1 MACAEL
7 LIMALL
13 AALKKQN
20 MTQEP
25 IVMWLGNSSSPPR
38 LIPWSSVNKSPGG
51 GHGEQPKLHAGV
63 SPEGPAK
70 PFRPTSQH
78 TLTSLAALPSH
89 YRHPQRKKPG
99 GPRKKK
105 KRGGV
110 RGPRKKKKNRK
121 KKFRKGARN
130 LRGGRG
136 RSKRKGR
143 KRPKGGKKPPRGKK
157 QTTRRSQRRKS
168 TRRRGSSV
176 SPDGGVSTRSA
187 TRGRRRHP
195 HSPGEGQ
202 QSQSRKPATKPVDVE
217 HDKTGV
223 GRKTTSL
230 TWTSTSLKLEGTLT
244 IGSRKPESNTPG
256 ASVRPGKATRKPH
269 DGKEHSTLRTHGTGQ
284 PSNRIHQ
291 STTKSKHL
299 PGGHGI
305 AKSAEQGARHKKH
318 ETHQGRPPASPHHGM
333 LPKTQSSSP
342 EKAASTNSVDKLDR
356 KQGMGQT
363 GGGSSQAQSE
373 KSSAVTPSLK
383 AESSTPTVAAS
394 QAPAQMRGKNSD
406 ASTGKPAES
415 SGTTSAAGSAKT
427 VLSSSPAEKTGS
439 RLTTRLRDSKF
450 GASAAVTT
458 VSKARPPSSM
468 GSSRLTRRP
477 SSQTTSKG
485 NGKEGGTTQAAPPH
499 KKKKPELH
507 RGHHHQRHKHHG
519 SIHHPSRRLDVTPL
533 LTSLRR
539 LEQATKAGE
548 MTTANKAALT
558 RRPEAKD
565 GQEASISPQAARLA
579 SSTSLSA
586 LLRTI
591 PVKAPEASTSK

>member
-38 LIPWSSVNKSPGG
+38 LIPWSSVNKSPGR
-51 GHGEQPKLHAGV
+51 GHGEQPKLRVGV
-63 SPEGPAK
+63 SPEGLAK
-70 PFRPTSQH
+70 PFGPTSEH
-78 TLTSLAALPSH
+78 TLTPLAALPSH
-89 YRHPQRKKPG
+89 FRYPQSKKPG
-99 GPRKKK
+99 GPHKKK
-105 KRGGV
+105 KGGGV

-143 KRPKGGKKPPRGKK
+143 KRPEGGKKPPRGKK

-176 SPDGGVSTRSA
+176 SPDGSVSTRSTA
-187 TRGRRRHP
+187 RGRRRHP

-202 QSQSRKPATKPVDVE
+202 QNQSRKPATKPGDVE
-217 HDKTGV
+217 QDKTGA
-223 GRKTTSL
+223 GPKKTSI

-256 ASVRPGKATRKPH
+256 ASVRPGKATRKPQ
-269 DGKEHSTLRTHGTGQ
+269 DGKEHSTLRAHGTGQ
-284 PSNRIHQ
+284 PSNRIHL
-291 STTKSKHL
+291 STPKSTHL
-299 PGGHGI
+299 PGDNGI
-305 AKSAEQGARHKKH
+305 TKSAEQGARHKKH
-318 ETHQGRPPASPHHGM
+318 ETDHGRPPASSHHGM

-342 EKAASTNSVDKLDR
+342 DKAAATNSIDKLGR
-356 KQGMGQT
+356 KQGIGQT

-394 QAPAQMRGKNSD
+394 QAPAQMRGKNSN
-406 ASTGKPAES
+406 ASTRKPAES
-415 SGTTSAAGSAKT
+415 SGTTSAAGSTPKT
-427 VLSSSPAEKTGS
+427 VLSSSPTKKTGS

-458 VSKARPPSSM
+458 VSKARPPASM
-468 GSSRLTRRP
+468 GASRLTRRP
-477 SSQTTSKG
+477 SLQTTSKG
-485 NGKEGGTTQAAPPH
+485 NGKEAGTTQAAPPH
-499 KKKKPELH
+499 KKKKQQLH
-507 RGHHHQRHKHHG
+507 GRHHQRHKHHG
-519 SIHHPSRRLDVTPL
+519 STHHPSRRLDVTPL

-539 LEQATKAGE
+539 LEQATKASE
-548 MTTANKAALT
+548 MTTANKASLT
-558 RRPEAKD
+558 GRPEAKD
-565 GQEASISPQAARLA
+565 GQKASISPQAARLA

>member
-51 GHGEQPKLHAGV
+51 GHGEQPKLRVGV
-63 SPEGPAK
+63 SPEGLAK
-70 PFRPTSQH
+70 PFRPTSEH
-78 TLTSLAALPSH
+78 TVTPLAALRSH
-89 YRHPQRKKPG
+89 FRHPQSKKPG

-105 KRGGV
+105 KGGGV

-121 KKFRKGARN
+121 KKFRKGAKN
-130 LRGGRG
+130 LHGGRG

-143 KRPKGGKKPPRGKK
+143 KRAKGGKKPPRGKK
-157 QTTRRSQRRKS
+157 QTTRRSQTRKS

-176 SPDGGVSTRSA
+176 SPDGIASTRS
-187 TRGRRRHP
+187 TMRGRRRHP

-202 QSQSRKPATKPVDVE
+202 QNQSGKPVTKPGDVE
-217 HDKTGV
+217 QDKTGA
-223 GRKTTSL
+223 GRKKTSL

-256 ASVRPGKATRKPH
+256 ASVRPGKATRKPQ
-269 DGKEHSTLRTHGTGQ
+269 DGKEHSKLRTHGTGQ
-284 PSNRIHQ
+284 PSNRIHL

-299 PGGHGI
+299 PNGHGI
-305 AKSAEQGARHKKH
+305 TKSAEQGARHKKH
-318 ETHQGRPPASPHHGM
+318 ETDHGRPPASPHHGM

-342 EKAASTNSVDKLDR
+342 DKAAATNSVDKLGG
-356 KQGMGQT
+356 KQGIGQT

-406 ASTGKPAES
+406 PSTGKPAES
-415 SGTTSAAGSAKT
+415 SGTTSAAGSTKT
-427 VLSSSPAEKTGS
+427 VLSSSPTEKTGS
-439 RLTTRLRDSKF
+439 RLTTRTRDSRF

-458 VSKARPPSSM
+458 VSKARPPASR
-468 GSSRLTRRP
+468 GSSRVTRRP
-477 SSQTTSKG
+477 SLQTTSKG
-485 NGKEGGTTQAAPPH
+485 NGKEGGSTQAAPPH
-499 KKKKPELH
+499 KKQEHH
-507 RGHHHQRHKHHG
+507 RRHHQRHKHHG
-519 SIHHPSRRLDVTPL
+519 STHHPSRRLDVTPL

-539 LEQATKAGE
+539 LEQATKASE

-558 RRPEAKD
+558 KRPEAKD
-565 GQEASISPQAARLA
+565 GQNASISPQAARLA
-579 SSTSLSA
+579 NSASLSS

-591 PVKAPEASTSK
+591 PVKAPEASASK